1 MLGHRQVVFVSLQ
14 KTVPVL
20 DAIGADDH
28 VDRLSH
34 RDAPIPK
41 HAIVGGSPDR
51 EAGREH
57 LRDRKVSEILLDP
70 PSLMMIACALKNLKH
85 DNVAEKNGL
94 LRNEGAQLVSN
105 VDGVLPE

>member
-1 MLGHRQVVFVSLQ
+1 
-14 KTVPVL
+14 
-20 DAIGADDH
+20 
-28 VDRLSH
+28 
-34 RDAPIPK
+34 
-41 HAIVGGSPDR
+41 
-51 EAGREH
+51 